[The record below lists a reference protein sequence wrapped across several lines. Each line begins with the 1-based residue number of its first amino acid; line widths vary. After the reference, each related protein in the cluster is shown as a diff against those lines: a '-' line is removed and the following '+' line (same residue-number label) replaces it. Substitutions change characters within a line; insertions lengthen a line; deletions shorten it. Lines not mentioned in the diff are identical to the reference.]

1 MSAAKKQRELNRA
14 KEEHDKSRLRAGFA
28 KSRKEMV
35 SMVDTV
41 LAQKVETLEQQLA
54 IMTEDRDRLL
64 SVMCEI
70 AGSKSLTATP
80 TQFYQHLQRI
90 ASDATIT
97 PPHDEALQAFAAK
110 VREQAIAACAEVRV
124 IVDGNHQWTALHVQD
139 QCIEAIRHLK
149 ELPK

>member
-1 MSAAKKQRELNRA
+1 MSAAKKQRELNRT

-28 KSRKEMV
+28 ESRKEMV

-41 LAQKVETLEQQLA
+41 LAQKVEELEKQLA
-54 IMTEDRDRLL
+54 TMTADRDRLL

-97 PPHDEALQAFAAK
+97 NPEALADTADLKDVILCHAEPVGWCGTSGVGEFMVSKSK
-110 VREQAIAACAEVRV
+110 VWNFLTIPLYRAWE
-124 IVDGNHQWTALHVQD
+124 
-139 QCIEAIRHLK
+139 
-149 ELPK
+149 PK